1 MSGREVANVLVVDD
15 EPEVRELLVD
25 ALQSADVKVST
36 AASGR
41 EAIDLGV
48 RRPPDMLIMDLRLG
62 DCSGLEVI
70 DRLREVSRDLPAVV
84 ITGHGDARSLTEAS
98 RRRPIELMAK
108 PLDIER
114 LQNTVRE
121 GLTHGDRCERLRRR
135 TRRLRRIARGIKR
148 DSRSIQGQL
157 ETTCADLTSAYR
169 TLSGQMSLH
178 QSIIGYQNAMI
189 AARNDDDVFA
199 SLFRLFSIR
208 SGPVFGVAMVCDEEA
223 RLNII
228 GRFGVPRP
236 DPLAFC
242 EKLSWPVVRL
252 VLDTP
257 RSMLFDAGEEADMFD
272 ESIRSRLPGVT
283 VLAVPLTPAAN
294 ELIGLAVLYRK
305 GEQPFT
311 DADVALA
318 EMVSYPTATAVRR
331 ND

>member
-1 MSGREVANVLVVDD
+1 MSSREVANVLVVDD
-15 EPEVRELLVD
+15 EPDVRELLAD
-25 ALQSADVKVST
+25 ALRSADVNVRT

-48 RRPPDMLIMDLRLG
+48 RQPPDMLIMDLRLG
-62 DCSGLEVI
+62 DCSGLDVI

-84 ITGHGDARSLTEAS
+84 ITGHGDAKSLTEAS
-98 RRRPIELMAK
+98 RRRPVELMAK

-114 LQNTVRE
+114 LRDTVRR
-121 GLTHGDRCERLRRR
+121 GLRHGDRYERLRRR
-135 TRRLRRIARGIKR
+135 TRRLRHIARRIRR
-148 DSRSIQGQL
+148 DSQDVHGQL
-157 ETTCADLTSAYR
+157 QTTCADLTSAYR

-178 QSIIGYQNAMI
+178 QSIIAYQNSMI

-208 SGPVFGVAMVCDEEA
+208 SGPVFGVALVCDEQA
-223 RLNII
+223 RLNVI

-236 DPLAFC
+236 DGLSFC
-242 EKLSWPVVRL
+242 EKIAWPVVRL

-257 RSMLFDAGEEADMFD
+257 KCMLFDAGEEADVFD

-283 VLAVPLTPAAN
+283 ILAVPLTPAAN